1 VPLSSSPEPNEL
13 NGEEIERRVVAHVF
27 VDDLSATPP
36 ALAEHDV
43 HHLSRVLRLR
53 PGEAVSV
60 SDGQGG
66 VQVCEWAGG
75 PALGPVGP
83 LVRHSRPTPPLTV
96 GFALTK
102 GDHPEWSVQKL
113 TEAGADRVVVVLS
126 ARCVARWPAAKQD
139 RQLQRLREVARQAAM
154 QSRRA
159 WLPVVDGPVPFT
171 DLVADLRRLGPAD
184 PVAGGRGAG
193 MAPVSLA
200 VPGSGPIS
208 LSTPTVL
215 VGPEGGWTDDE
226 LAAVPHH
233 VGLGPHVMRA
243 ETAAVAAGVLLAALR
258 AHLVAETA

>member
-1 VPLSSSPEPNEL
+1 M
-13 NGEEIERRVVAHVF
+13 RRLVAHVF
-27 VDDLSATPP
+27 VDDLSAP
-36 ALAEHDV
+36 APVLTENDV

-53 PGEAVSV
+53 PGETVSV
-60 SDGQGG
+60 SDGQGT

-75 PALGPVGP
+75 PELEPVGP
-83 LVRHSRPTPPLTV
+83 AVRHRRPTPLVTV

-102 GDHPEWSVQKL
+102 GDHPEWAVQKL
-113 TEAGADRVVVVLS
+113 TEAGADRVIVVMA
-126 ARCVARWPAAKQD
+126 ARCVARWPTAKQG
-139 RQLQRLREVARQAAM
+139 RQLERLREVARQAAM